1 MQYIIII
8 NLVIS
13 AIVFVG
19 TSVVFYDKGRK
30 AERAE
35 WQGSQAVFIAS
46 IEKVKAESK
55 ARIEKQ
61 QKKHEE
67 ILLTVMSEHNAK
79 TEKLNSDIDKFRH
92 VGLRYKATAH
102 SNCRAGAREAEGTS
116 TLAQENQYELP
127 EGITRRLSEIGKH
140 AEEVQE
146 LRNNLIDICGEH
158 LQVYDND
165 KKQ

>member
-1 MQYIIII
+1 
-8 NLVIS
+8 
-13 AIVFVG
+13 
-19 TSVVFYDKGRK
+19 
-30 AERAE
+30 
-35 WQGSQAVFIAS
+35 
-46 IEKVKAESK
+46 
-55 ARIEKQ
+55 
-61 QKKHEE
+61 
-67 ILLTVMSEHNAK
+67 
-79 TEKLNSDIDKFRH
+79 
-92 VGLRYKATAH
+92 LRYKATAH